1 MSGRDKPWNPSGS
14 LFGNRACRAWEP
26 ATDIYQSAGG
36 WVVKFDLAGVEPDD
50 LTVEV
55 SNGVLRVTGTRR
67 DRTLREGFWHYQM
80 EITYSRFERV
90 ITLPCDLA
98 RAKVSTEYENGLL
111 TVMFAVARD
120 ERGNRANG

>member
-1 MSGRDKPWNPSGS
+1 MSRREKPWNTSGS
-14 LFGNRACRAWEP
+14 LLGNRACRAWEP

-50 LTVEV
+50 LTVDV

-67 DRTLREGFWHYQM
+67 DRTLREGFCHYQM

-90 ITLPCDLA
+90 ITLPDDLA
-98 RAKVSTEYENGLL
+98 GARVETEYRNGLL
-111 TVMFAVARD
+111 TVTFDRV
-120 ERGNRANG
+120 